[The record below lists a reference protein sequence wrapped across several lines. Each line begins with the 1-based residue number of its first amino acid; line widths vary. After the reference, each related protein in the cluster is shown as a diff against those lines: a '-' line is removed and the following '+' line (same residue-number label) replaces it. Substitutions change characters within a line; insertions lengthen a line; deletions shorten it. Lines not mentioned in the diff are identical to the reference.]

1 MTPQDFDA
9 LVRRRRSVRGYR
21 PDAVAPETIRAA
33 LETALWAPS
42 NCNVQPWMVHVVS
55 GETLR
60 ALGQS
65 MIARSQ
71 QGAPNPDVPMDT
83 AYTGRFRERQIGSA
97 KALYGAMGITRD
109 DHAGRAAAFQR
120 NLDAFGAPHA
130 AFVFLPQGFGTREA
144 ADLGGFVQTLMLA
157 LTAHGLG
164 CCAQGA
170 LSLYPD
176 IVRDHLGLTEPAHL
190 MCGIAFGHEDP
201 DHPTTTARTD
211 RERLDTL
218 VRFHP

>member
-1 MTPQDFDA
+1 MTSHEFDA
-9 LVRRRRSVRGYR
+9 LVRQRRSVRGFR
-21 PDAVAPETIRAA
+21 DQAVPQGQIRQA

-42 NCNVQPWMVHVVS
+42 NCNVQPWLVHVVS
-55 GETLR
+55 GDSLR
-60 ALGQS
+60 ALGQK

-83 AYTGRFRERQIGSA
+83 PYRGIFRDRQIGSA
-97 KALYGAMGITRD
+97 KALYGAMQIARD

-130 AFVFLPQGFGTREA
+130 AFIFLPAGFSTREA

-157 LTAHGLG
+157 LTAQGLG
-164 CCAQGA
+164 TCPQGA

-176 IVRDHLGLTEPAHL
+176 LVRAHLGLTTADQL
-190 MCGIAFGHEDP
+190 MCGIAFGFIDP
-201 DHPTTTARTD
+201 DHPTATALTD
-211 RERLDTL
+211 RAPLDTL
-218 VRFHP
+218 VQFHD